1 MYQEKDKNMTFE
13 FNGGIWKIIL
23 LIAGAVI
30 TYGAKFISD
39 RLVQEE
45 EKRTKTKITLKVLGF
60 LLVLAAAI
68 AVIFLN

>member
-1 MYQEKDKNMTFE
+1 LYQEKDKNMTFE

>member
-1 MYQEKDKNMTFE
+1 MTFE

-30 TYGAKFISD
+30 TYGAKFISE

-45 EKRTKTKITLKVLGF
+45 EKRTKAKITLKVIGF
-60 LLVLAAAI
+60 MLVLTAAI
-68 AVIFLN
+68 AVVFVN